1 MYGGKI
7 QEISD
12 VGPLFENPLHPYTM
26 GLLSSLPDPDAP
38 LEELKAIPGNIPH
51 ILELPKACKFNTRC
65 TKAFDKCFE
74 VEPELI
80 EFESNR
86 FVRCHLYENE
96 N

>member
-1 MYGGKI
+1 M
-7 QEISD
+7 
-12 VGPLFENPLHPYTM
+12 
-26 GLLSSLPDPDAP
+26 PD
-38 LEELKAIPGNIPH
+38 LNKTYLYRMTHIENIPH

-74 VEPELI
+74 IEPELI
-80 EFESNR
+80 EIESNR